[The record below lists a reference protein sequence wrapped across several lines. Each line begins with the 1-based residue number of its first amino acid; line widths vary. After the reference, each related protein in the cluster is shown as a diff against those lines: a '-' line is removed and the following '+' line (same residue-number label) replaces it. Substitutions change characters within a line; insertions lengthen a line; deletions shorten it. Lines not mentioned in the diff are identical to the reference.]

1 MDYVICTANEVY
13 IRLQDG
19 RPITCGKK
27 DAQYFDRIKAQ
38 NILNHLPRQ
47 LKRFHFSVKALPE
60 QEHEVKQ
67 NKKVLQKPYVV
78 SERVQVWVDRVREC
92 NGLAHDAA
100 QRKNMLLHD
109 LSNVDRELSNC
120 LHEIELSRNKNASEG
135 YIEYRKIKEILE
147 KRREIKDELSVVS
160 TILESNLAS
169 MATDRI
175 QKVVDNL
182 SNRKF
187 LFREVVEYETE
198 VE

>member
-1 MDYVICTANEVY
+1 MEYVICTSNEVY
-13 IRLQDG
+13 IKLQNG
-19 RPITCGKK
+19 YPITCSQKE
-27 DAQYFDRIKAQ
+27 AQYFEHAKAQ
-38 NILNHLPRQ
+38 NILMNLPKT
-47 LKRFHFSVKALPE
+47 LKRFHFSIKALPRSDPE
-60 QEHEVKQ
+60 Q
-67 NKKVLQKPYVV
+67 KKVLYKPYVV
-78 SERVQVWVDRVREC
+78 SDRVQVWLDRVKGC

-100 QRKNMLLHD
+100 QRKEMLLHD
-109 LSNVDRELSNC
+109 LSNVERELSNI
-120 LHEIELSRNKNASEG
+120 LHEIELSSNKNACEG
-135 YIEYRKIKEILE
+135 YKEYRRTKAILE

-160 TILESNLAS
+160 SILESNLAS